1 MVPTQ
6 LLHPDSS
13 SDSSYTTTEQRRSTD
28 EENQDSFLP
37 PLDSFLLPPDSFLP
51 PPDSYPPPPEKTDRS
66 PTLYTPPPQFIDSDG
81 TLESLYVQIR
91 GPDNTYV
98 NIPNDNITPGV
109 DPSTGEPI
117 YQNMSPMRN
126 PRHSTDSGVP
136 SSTDSGVP
144 PSISSLPPDLPA
156 PAPPRYSSPFPV
168 NFANKPSTSAADYT
182 NNLII
187 PRKYCPS
194 SSTTLVRI
202 PSVYSEHP
210 VTCYTPALHATRRAL
225 RKVRQNFSKKKSR
238 SGESARKNS
247 GNEYDEYVI
256 PESNLP
262 HVETYVLNDF
272 VFSRLWIM

>member
-1 MVPTQ
+1 MSPPQ

-13 SDSSYTTTEQRRSTD
+13 SESSYTTTEQRRTTD
-28 EENQDSFLP
+28 ERTPDFFLP
-37 PLDSFLLPPDSFLP
+37 PLDSSLAPPDSSLALP
-51 PPDSYPPPPEKTDRS
+51 NSYPPLPEKTD
-66 PTLYTPPPQFIDSDG
+66 PTLTLYPPPPQFIDSDG

-98 NIPNDNITPGV
+98 NIPNDDITPGV
-109 DPSTGEPI
+109 DPTTEEPI

-144 PSISSLPPDLPA
+144 PSISSLPPDLPT
-156 PAPPRYSSPFPV
+156 PAPPRNSFPS
-168 NFANKPSTSAADYT
+168 ADYPDKPSTSPADYT

-187 PRKYCPS
+187 PRKYRPS

-210 VTCYTPALHATRRAL
+210 VSCYTPALHATRRAL
-225 RKVRQNFSKKKSR
+225 RKVRQNFSKRKSR
-238 SGESARKNS
+238 SGESSRKNS

-256 PESNLP
+256 PESNHP
-262 HVETYVLNDF
+262 QVETYVLNDF
-272 VFSRLWIM
+272 VFSRL